1 MAKEKP
7 AVQAIDKEDVAKN
20 INTIVDLMLSIDA
33 SRDLINT
40 KIKYLK
46 DTYGLNSTNVRT
58 AATAIKNEK
67 VDEISDKLS
76 NIQELIDLC
85 IS

>member
-7 AVQAIDKEDVAKN
+7 AIQAIDKEDVAKN